1 MRTPYVHI
9 ACCIETSPALD
20 GILAEAEHLRQ
31 LGKGRLSLVHVV
43 EPPDAYRDVPGVRQE
58 VELAENIVGRRW
70 LEAQCKRIKGAE
82 PVLLEGRPVDAV
94 CAWAAAEGVDLII
107 AGAHRGPDERRE
119 LGSFAGELAYSA
131 PANLHLVRP
140 PRGGSASPRGGSA

>member
-9 ACCIETSPALD
+9 ACCIETSPALE

-43 EPPDAYRDVPGVRQE
+43 EPPDAYRDVPGMRQE
-58 VELAENIVGRRW
+58 VELAENVVGRRW
-70 LEAQCKRIKGAE
+70 LEAQCERLKGAE
-82 PVLLEGRPVDAV
+82 PVLLEGRPVEAV
-94 CAWAAAEGVDLII
+94 CAWAASEGVDLII

-140 PRGGSASPRGGSA
+140 SRGTSA